1 MNSSHSYSLRPAGE
15 LLREW
20 RQRRRMSQMDL
31 AGAADVSTRHL
42 SFVETGRAQ
51 ASRDM
56 ILLLAE
62 RLEITLRERNTL
74 LAAAGYAPCFSEKA
88 WADPALQA
96 ARRAV
101 DMVLAAQEP
110 CPTLAIDRHW
120 NLAASN
126 SMVPLLMAGVD
137 PVLMKPP
144 VNVLRLSLHPSG
156 MASRIVNYRQWR
168 SHLVARLQQQ
178 IEVTA
183 DPVLSE
189 LRREIRAYPVPE
201 GARQCAA
208 ASGEVAGI
216 VVPLQIAVGSDILSL
231 FSTTTV
237 FGSAVDVT
245 VSELAIESFF
255 PTDDDSAALLRRL
268 AESA

>member
-1 MNSSHSYSLRPAGE
+1 
-15 LLREW
+15 
-20 RQRRRMSQMDL
+20 MSQLDL
-31 AGAADVSTRHL
+31 AGEANVSTRHL

-74 LAAAGYAPCFSEKA
+74 LTAAGYAPSFSEKA
-88 WADPALQA
+88 WADPALDA

-101 DMVLAAQEP
+101 DRVLTGQEP
-110 CPTLAIDRHW
+110 YPALAIDRHW
-120 NLAASN
+120 NMAASN
-126 SMVPLLMAGVD
+126 KAVPLLLKGVD
-137 PVLMKPP
+137 PALLKPP
-144 VNVLRLSLHPSG
+144 VNVLRLSLHPAG
-156 MASRIVNYRQWR
+156 LAPRIRNYRQWR

-183 DPVLSE
+183 DPVLAD

-201 GARQCAA
+201 GDSKRAVAD
-208 ASGEVAGI
+208 GEVAGI
-216 VVPLQIAVGSDILSL
+216 LVPLQLLVGSDILSL

-255 PTDDDSAALLRRL
+255 PADEDSAALLRGM
-268 AESA
+268 AQSTQ